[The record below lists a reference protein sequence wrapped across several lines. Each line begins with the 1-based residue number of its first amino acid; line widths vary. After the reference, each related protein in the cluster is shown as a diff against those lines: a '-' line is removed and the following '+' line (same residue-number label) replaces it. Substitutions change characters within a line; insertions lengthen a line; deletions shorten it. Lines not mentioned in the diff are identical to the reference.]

1 MTKTLSKAGAQAA
14 SAMAETSAAASP
26 SDPGALALGGLENVL
41 GFQLRLAHTVIQ
53 KDFMAALAPLGLTQR
68 QVATL
73 WLIDA
78 NEPISQS
85 ELAAALQMDRASML
99 AIIDKLDAR
108 GLIRRARSKVDRRRL
123 DLQLTEGGEAL
134 LAKARAASV
143 SHEKKFKDLFSEGEL
158 LVLRERLETI
168 IRQG

>member
-1 MTKTLSKAGAQAA
+1 MAKTLSKADAQAA
-14 SAMAETSAAASP
+14 AAMAEASTPAAA
-26 SDPGALALGGLENVL
+26 DPGALALGGLENVL

-78 NEPISQS
+78 NEPVSQS

-108 GLIRRARSKVDRRRL
+108 GLIRRARSEVDRRRL

-134 LAKARAASV
+134 LEKAREASF